1 MLVLKEK
8 ELVNLIDMDA
18 YQNLAKNQ
26 DLFVC
31 ICEKKQEIRPVKENY
46 FKTRKEE
53 ILEKVLETV

>member
-18 YQNLAKNQ
+18 YQSLSKNQ

-31 ICEKKQEIRPVKENY
+31 ICEKRHEVKEVKNN
-46 FKTRKEE
+46 FVKSRKTE
-53 ILEKVLETV
+53 ILEKVCETV

>member
-18 YQNLAKNQ
+18 YQSLAKNQ

-31 ICEKKQEIRPVKENY
+31 ICERRQEVKALNENY
-46 FKTRKEE
+46 TKLRKTN
-53 ILEKVLETV
+53 LEKICETV